1 VRPESGG
8 SPPPSN
14 DPTAPARN
22 HPLTAFFFGPNGL
35 RVGWRLAIAILLWF
49 VFSGILS
56 WLVMWIPG
64 VHAILRGR
72 RAIVLT
78 PTTVL
83 VTEGILAAAAV
94 LSGLVMSRIER
105 RSFADY
111 GLPGTAAFG
120 KRFWQG
126 AIYGFAMISLLMG
139 LIAALHGFSV
149 SGILLRGLA
158 AVRFAFL
165 YFLGFIAVAI
175 FEEFSFRGYLQSTLQ
190 LAAGF
195 WPAAVIL
202 AVVFGA
208 LHLGNRGEA
217 AFGAVM
223 AGCFGLLAAFTL
235 RRTGTIW
242 FAIGVHALWDWGETY
257 FYSVRDSGTAAT
269 GSLLR
274 SDFHGPTWLT
284 GGSVGPEGSAIVF
297 IVLAIAA
304 LGIHFLL
311 PARKQAP

>member
-1 VRPESGG
+1 MATGNRHFALVRFFGHSLMARHVDPRRTRHPSRPTGDRAH
-8 SPPPSN
+8 SN
-14 DPTAPARN
+14 DRPRN
-22 HPLTAFFFGPNGL
+22 RRHP
-35 RVGWRLAIAILLWF
+35 RC
-49 VFSGILS
+49 
-56 WLVMWIPG
+56 
-64 VHAILRGR
+64 
-72 RAIVLT
+72 
-78 PTTVL
+78 
-83 VTEGILAAAAV
+83 
-94 LSGLVMSRIER
+94 R
-105 RSFADY
+105 RSA
-111 GLPGTAAFG
+111 LWPGDVPN
-120 KRFWQG
+120 R
-126 AIYGFAMISLLMG
+126 
-139 LIAALHGFSV
+139 AALICRLRAARHGGFSV